1 MIEHLNNLKEPF
13 SVVEKNY
20 LWLQSQQKIVLCNFI
35 LLLLLLIKKYYCY
48 YYQSLCS
55 TVSFSQ
61 GDKILLP
68 SSNGDIITSHL
79 CHHHHVAICARL
91 SGCA

>member
-13 SVVEKNY
+13 SVGTTYGYKVNRK
-20 LWLQSQQKIVLCNFI
+20 LCSAVLFPFHKVI
-35 LLLLLLIKKYYCY
+35 KYYSLVT
-48 YYQSLCS
+48 YQ
-55 TVSFSQ
+55 
-61 GDKILLP
+61 KILLP